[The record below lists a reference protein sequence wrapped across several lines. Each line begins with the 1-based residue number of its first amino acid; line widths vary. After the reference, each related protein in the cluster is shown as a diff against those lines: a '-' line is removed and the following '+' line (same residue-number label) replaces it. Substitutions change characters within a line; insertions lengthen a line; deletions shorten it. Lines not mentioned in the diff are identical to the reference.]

1 MLANVAFIF
10 FKSNQALWR
19 QPRVARQ
26 RRLRDTSEVSAR
38 SGRPSAGGCGS
49 RPLTAITQALGS
61 PSRYHLAVIALIYFL
76 PLMVMF
82 VAYTIIGLTLWRRTV
97 PGYQAHGANTH
108 YLQAKKKVGARG
120 GAGRGGARP
129 PEPLLPAQGPPS
141 RGRRGAQ
148 DPPVSC
154 PDPKFLARA

>member
-1 MLANVAFIF
+1 MAH
-10 FKSNQALWR
+10 
-19 QPRVARQ
+19 Q
-26 RRLRDTSEVSAR
+26 RRLRGSSEVSAR
-38 SGRPSAGGCGS
+38 SRGLSAGGCGS
-49 RPLTAITQALGS
+49 RPLTAIAQALGS

-120 GAGRGGARP
+120 GSGRVGHGGARP
-129 PEPLLPAQGPPS
+129 PEPLFPAQGPPS

-154 PDPKFLARA
+154 RGPKFLARA